1 MAELLYSGQKLPVSK
16 DVDIEVLAETI
27 LDTLAAGAHA
37 WITLSTGHSEPKHV
51 KVLIGPGIPIAVLG
65 G

>member
-1 MAELLYSGQKLPVSK
+1 MAELLYSGQKFPVSEE
-16 DVDIEVLAETI
+16 VDIEELSETI

-37 WITLSTGHSEPKHV
+37 WITLSIGHSELKLM

-65 G
+65 D